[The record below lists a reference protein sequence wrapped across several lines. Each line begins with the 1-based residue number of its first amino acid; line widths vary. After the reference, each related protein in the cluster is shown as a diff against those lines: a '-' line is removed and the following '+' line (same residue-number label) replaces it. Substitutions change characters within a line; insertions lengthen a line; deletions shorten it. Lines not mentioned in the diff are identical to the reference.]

1 MLYYAGSV
9 TVNEDIGSAQ
19 YGQAYDTMSSFS
31 SWGVPGSL
39 ELKPE
44 ITAPGGSIYCVY
56 GKTRGGAGFVGGED
70 QYEVMSGHLYGCPPG
85 SAAWRRWCPSTSKTR
100 GWRRRPASASEA

>member
-1 MLYYAGSV
+1 MPRPFGLNLPRSRDDAGQVLYYAGSV

-44 ITAPGGSIYCVY
+44 ITAP
-56 GKTRGGAGFVGGED
+56 RR
-70 QYEVMSGHLYGCPPG
+70 QHLLRL
-85 SAAWRRWCPSTSKTR
+85 WQNQ
-100 GWRRRPASASEA
+100 RRRRGSWAVRTNMK